1 MTITAGDYT
10 VRSAPPS
17 VATSH
22 PTIAVEGLTVRYGA
36 QPVLADVS
44 FALPAGQLVGVIG
57 PNGAGK
63 TTLLKAILGL
73 VPRVAGIVTVGGAPV
88 VRRGGR
94 IAYVAQRDTVNWRF
108 PASVLDVVLMGRYSR
123 LGWLHRPAVSDRAL
137 AQRCLGQVGMEAYAS
152 RAIAD
157 LSGGQQQ
164 RVFLARALA
173 QEPDVLLLDEPISG
187 VDAPTQEA
195 ILEILQKLAAQ
206 GKTVLLTTHDLRF
219 SVARVDMIMALNRR
233 VVALGPAGSVLTPQ
247 VLAATYGTQLML
259 SDGTGVTLLGEN

>member
-10 VRSAPPS
+10 VRSVPRP
-17 VATSH
+17 VAASQSA
-22 PTIAVEGLTVRYGA
+22 IAVEGLTVRYGS
-36 QPVLADVS
+36 QPVLTDVS
-44 FALPAGQLVGVIG
+44 FALPAGQLVGIIG

-73 VPRVAGIVTVGGAPV
+73 VPRVGGTVAVGGAPV
-88 VRRGGR
+88 ARRGGR

-123 LGWLHRPAVSDRAL
+123 LGWMRRPGASDRVL

-195 ILEILQKLAAQ
+195 ILDILQKLAAQ
-206 GKTVLLTTHDLRF
+206 GKTLLLTTHDLRF
-219 SVARVDMIMALNRR
+219 SIARVDMIMALNRR
-233 VVALGPAGSVLTPQ
+233 VVALGPAASVLTPQ